1 MSLAHRLI
9 RNQGATLT
17 ACARLVKSC
26 TKSRRTSDAECG
38 SACEPQRASPEA
50 HIYRVA
56 LLAKDLGHL
65 LRSASCS
72 CTLQDSQR
80 YDIINQRFP
89 RKKPPPFR
97 IERAG
102 NVGRGV
108 AFQPNNQVCCRV
120 PIRSDSW
127 CNCSSH
133 SFSASHRHRSVHHPG
148 RPV

>member
-1 MSLAHRLI
+1 MSHTRCYKSCPNLILVYKMPNLNLRRPVLKVKFYPSVNLREPLINYVMSLAHRLI

-80 YDIINQRFP
+80 YDIIN
-89 RKKPPPFR
+89 
-97 IERAG
+97 
-102 NVGRGV
+102 
-108 AFQPNNQVCCRV
+108 
-120 PIRSDSW
+120 
-127 CNCSSH
+127 
-133 SFSASHRHRSVHHPG
+133 
-148 RPV
+148 

>member
-1 MSLAHRLI
+1 MSISWYLNRSKSCASGDYVFIFSVSFITSDRFKEPLINYVMSLAHRLH
-9 RNQGATLT
+9 RNQGVTLT

-65 LRSASCS
+65 LRSASSS

-89 RKKPPPFR
+89 RTANCP
-97 IERAG
+97 G
-102 NVGRGV
+102 L
-108 AFQPNNQVCCRV
+108 
-120 PIRSDSW
+120 SDHVQYSTDQ
-127 CNCSSH
+127 S
-133 SFSASHRHRSVHHPG
+133 
-148 RPV
+148 